1 MGVWVR
7 VCPHGIFVFFFGYWL
22 YFVKFTYMHACM
34 LLFVCAR
41 MGVRACVRICVYVYA
56 YLCNVWVWGSKGGV
70 GYARVC
76 IHACYYGCSHL
87 LIYFVFLYVSID
99 VCGYFY
105 M

>member
-1 MGVWVR
+1 MR

-22 YFVKFTYMHACM
+22 YFVKFTYMYACM
-34 LLFVCAR
+34 HLFVCAH

-56 YLCNVWVWGSKGGV
+56 YLCNVWCVWGAGEGGRAFV
-70 GYARVC
+70 RVR
-76 IHACYYGCSHL
+76 IHTCYYGCSHL

-99 VCGYFY
+99 ICGSFY